1 MVLLSHT
8 ETSRYGWSATTD
20 MKETKLLTR
29 RIGKYEPLDLKG
41 YEADG
46 GLVALKQ
53 ALAMGPE
60 SVIEQIKRAGL
71 VGRGGAGFPTGPK
84 WAMAASEKQGRK
96 YLICNAEEGE
106 LGTFKDKVLLD
117 GDPWMVLEGILIAAY
132 AIGAEQAYIYING
145 EYDHTVELWE
155 RLVVEAK
162 KAGLLGDGILGSKFS
177 VDLQVVKGKGLYIT
191 GEEFALI
198 SSLETRRA
206 ASRLKPPYP
215 TEKGLFGRPTV
226 VNNVETLANVPV
238 ILANGVEAYHKLGV
252 EGEPG
257 TRLFSLSGDV
267 EESGVYELEVGSGT
281 LAEFIDEF
289 GRGTASGRPVKAVQP
304 GGGTS
309 ALLARAS
316 LGCKLTT
323 KAIRQAGSEIGT
335 AGVIVYEEGKSVVD
349 IVKGLMEFYASES
362 CGRCA
367 PCRIGVVRMREII
380 EKVFKGE
387 GTTEDL
393 EQLRQIG
400 KACVAVSTCG
410 MGQAFP
416 LPVLSSL
423 ELFPQDFE
431 VAIGKV
437 SA

>member
-1 MVLLSHT
+1 
-8 ETSRYGWSATTD
+8 
-20 MKETKLLTR
+20 MKETKLLTQR
-29 RIGKYEPLDLKG
+29 VGKYEPLDLEG

-53 ALAMGPE
+53 ALAIGPE
-60 SVIEQIKRAGL
+60 SVIEEIKRSGL
-71 VGRGGAGFPTGPK
+71 AGRGGAGFPTGPK

-132 AIGAEQAYIYING
+132 AIGAKQTYIYING
-145 EYDHTVELWE
+145 EYEQTVQLWE
-155 RLVVEAK
+155 KLVVEARN
-162 KAGLLGDGILGSKFS
+162 AGLLGDGILGSKCS
-177 VDLQVVKGKGLYIT
+177 VDLQAVKGKGLYIT

-198 SSLETRRA
+198 SSLEVRRA
-206 ASRLKPPYP
+206 GSRLKPPYP

-226 VNNVETLANVPV
+226 VNNVETIANVPV
-238 ILANGVEAYHKLGV
+238 ILANGIEAYHKLGV

-267 EESGVYELEVGSGT
+267 KESGVYELEVGSGT

-323 KAIRQAGSEIGT
+323 QAIRQAGSEIGT
-335 AGVIVYEEGKSVVD
+335 AGVIVYEEGSSAVD
-349 IVKGLMEFYASES
+349 IVKGLLEFYASES

-380 EKVFKGE
+380 EKVFQGE
-387 GTTEDL
+387 GTNEDL
-393 EQLRQIG
+393 EKLRQIG
-400 KACVAVSTCG
+400 RACVAASTCG

-416 LPVLSSL
+416 LPVLSAL

-431 VAIGKV
+431 AAIGKV
-437 SA
+437 PA

>member
-1 MVLLSHT
+1 M
-8 ETSRYGWSATTD
+8 R
-20 MKETKLLTR
+20 ETKVLTR
-29 RIGKYEPLDLKG
+29 RVGKYKPLDLKG

-46 GLVALKQ
+46 GLVALKR

-60 SVIEQIKRAGL
+60 SVIEEIKRAGL
-71 VGRGGAGFPTGPK
+71 VGRGGAGFPAGPK
-84 WAMAASEKQGRK
+84 WAMAASEKKEQK
-96 YLICNAEEGE
+96 YFICNAEEGE

-117 GDPWMVLEGILIAAY
+117 GDPWMVLEGILIAAC
-132 AIGAEQAYIYING
+132 AIGAKQTYIYING
-145 EYDHTVELWE
+145 EYEQTIQLWE
-155 RLVVEAK
+155 KLVVEAR

-177 VDLQVVKGKGLYIT
+177 VNLQVVKGKGLYIT

-238 ILANGVEAYHKLGV
+238 ILANGVEDYRKLGV

-257 TRLFSLSGDV
+257 TRLFSLSGAV
-267 EESGVYELEVGSGT
+267 KESGVYELEVGSGT

-323 KAIRQAGSEIGT
+323 QAIRQAGSEIGT
-335 AGVIVYEEGKSVVD
+335 AGVIVYEEGSSAVD
-349 IVKGLMEFYASES
+349 IVKGLLKFYGSES

-380 EKVFKGE
+380 EKVFQGE

-400 KACVAVSTCG
+400 KACVAASTCG

-416 LPVLSSL
+416 LPVLSAL

-431 VAIGKV
+431 AVIENR
-437 SA
+437 

>member
-1 MVLLSHT
+1 
-8 ETSRYGWSATTD
+8 

-29 RIGKYEPLDLKG
+29 WVGKYEPLDLKG
-41 YEADG
+41 YEAHG
-46 GLVALKQ
+46 GLAALKR
-53 ALAMGPE
+53 ALAIGPE
-60 SVIEQIKRAGL
+60 SIIEEIKRAGL

-84 WAMAASEKQGRK
+84 WAMVAGEKQGQK

-106 LGTFKDKVLLD
+106 IGTFKDKVLLD
-117 GDPWMVLEGILIAAY
+117 GDPWMVLEGILIAAC
-132 AIGAEQAYIYING
+132 AVGAEKTYIYING
-145 EYDHTVELWE
+145 EYDQTVELWE
-155 RLVVEAK
+155 SLVVEAR
-162 KAGLLGDGILGSKFS
+162 KAGLLGDNILGSKIS
-177 VDLQVVKGKGLYIT
+177 LDLQVVKSKGLYIT

-198 SSLETRRA
+198 SSLEMRRA

-238 ILANGVEAYHKLGV
+238 ILAEGVEAYRKLGV
-252 EGEPG
+252 ADEPG

-267 EESGVYELEVGSGT
+267 KKSGVYELEIGSGT
-281 LAEFIDEF
+281 LAEFINEF
-289 GRGTASGRPVKAVQP
+289 GRGTASGRPIKTVQP

-309 ALLARAS
+309 RFLARDS
-316 LGCKLTT
+316 LKCKLTA
-323 KAIRQAGSEIGT
+323 KDIRQAGSGIGT
-335 AGVIVYEEGKSVVD
+335 AGVIVYEEGKRAVD
-349 IVKGLMEFYASES
+349 IVKELMEFYGFES

-367 PCRIGVVRMREII
+367 PCRIGVVRMKEII
-380 EKVFKGE
+380 DKVFQGE
-387 GTTEDL
+387 GTNEDL

-416 LPVLSSL
+416 LPILSAL

-431 VAIGKV
+431 AAIEKV
-437 SA
+437 SE

>member
-1 MVLLSHT
+1 M
-8 ETSRYGWSATTD
+8 TTN
-20 MKETKLLTR
+20 MRETKLLTR
-29 RIGKYEPLDLKG
+29 RVGKYDPLDLKG

-46 GLVALKQ
+46 GLVGLKQ

-60 SVIEQIKRAGL
+60 SVIEEIKRAGL

-84 WAMAASEKQGRK
+84 WAMAASEKRGQK

-117 GDPWMVLEGILIAAY
+117 GDPWMVLEGILIAAC

-145 EYDHTVELWE
+145 GYEATVELWE
-155 RLVVEAK
+155 RLVVEAR
-162 KAGLLGDGILGSKFS
+162 KAGLLGDDILGSKIS

-238 ILANGVEAYHKLGV
+238 ILAKGAEEYRKLGTKDD
-252 EGEPG
+252 PG

-267 EESGVYELEVGSGT
+267 KEAGVYEVELGSGT
-281 LAEFIDEF
+281 LRELIDEF
-289 GRGTASGRPVKAVQP
+289 GKGTTGGGHIKAVQP

-309 ALLARAS
+309 ALLAGDS
-316 LGCKLTT
+316 LDCCLTT
-323 KAIRQAGSEIGT
+323 EAIRKAGSSIGT
-335 AGVIVYEEGKSVVD
+335 AGVIVYEQGKSAVD
-349 IVKGLMEFYASES
+349 IVKGLMDFYGLES

-367 PCRIGVVRMREII
+367 PCRIGVVRMKEIV
-380 EKVFKGE
+380 ERFSHGK

-393 EQLRQIG
+393 EQLRRIG
-400 KACVAVSTCG
+400 KACVSASTCG

-416 LPVLSSL
+416 LPVLSAL

-431 VAIGKV
+431 AAIAKV
-437 SA
+437 SV